1 MMNNEQFQREKMYQA
16 TMAIARNLLNQSI
29 ITEEEYDEIDTIFTN
44 KYRPSLGTLFSDIEL
59 QKLQS
64 RANI

>member
-16 TMAIARNLLNQSI
+16 TMAISRNLLKQCI
-29 ITEEEYDEIDTIFTN
+29 ISEEEYDEIDTIFTN
-44 KYRPSLGTLFSDIEL
+44 IYRPSLGTLFSDIGL

-64 RANI
+64 RANM

>member
-16 TMAIARNLLNQSI
+16 TMAIARNLLKQCI
-29 ITEEEYDEIDTIFTN
+29 ISKEEYDEIDTIFTN
-44 KYRPSLGTLFSDIEL
+44 KYQPSLGTLFSDIEL